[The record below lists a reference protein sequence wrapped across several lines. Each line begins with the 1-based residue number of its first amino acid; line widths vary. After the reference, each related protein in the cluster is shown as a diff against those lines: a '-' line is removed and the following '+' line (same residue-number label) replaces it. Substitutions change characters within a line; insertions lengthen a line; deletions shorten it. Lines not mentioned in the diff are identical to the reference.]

1 MKYIKDTLVEFEQP
15 AIAEVPRELLLK
27 QRTRLQAFHYELY
40 DSFTRGGHY
49 VVRYVFYTL
58 RRAVRQT
65 RTQMMRQL
73 GEITP
78 GMNAAPPVTAD
89 ELEETARRK
98 GLVVYHYASQPAQ
111 ENTGKALNPNLP
123 EPLAVFTD
131 TPGTPEAERLEGLKK
146 AAFYAFRKDALLLVE
161 SIGSLMGNP
170 LFYNILEEYQIPV
183 FSLDFPWLCRKNL
196 RLMQAMALYNR
207 LNTGN

>member
-15 AIAEVPRELLLK
+15 AITEVPRELLLK

-78 GMNAAPPVTAD
+78 DMNAAPPVSPD

-98 GLVVYHYASQPAQ
+98 GIVVYRYACSSEKEKNATP
-111 ENTGKALNPNLP
+111 LNPSLP
-123 EPLAVFTD
+123 EPLAIFTD
-131 TPGTPEAERLEGLKK
+131 IPGTPEALQLEGLKK
-146 AAFYAFRKDALLLVE
+146 AAFYAFRKDALLLVD
-161 SIGSLMGNP
+161 SIGNLISNP